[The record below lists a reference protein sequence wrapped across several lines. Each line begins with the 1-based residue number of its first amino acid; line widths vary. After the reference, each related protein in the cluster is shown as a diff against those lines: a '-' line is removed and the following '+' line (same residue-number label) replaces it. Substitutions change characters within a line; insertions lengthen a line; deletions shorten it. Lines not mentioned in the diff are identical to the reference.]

1 MRMCRVMPWLVC
13 IAAPLASAVAQET
26 GGGIRGRVI
35 DAQGLLTPGA
45 TATATNRLTAVTR
58 SAVSG
63 TDGTYRLED
72 LSPGR
77 YRVVVEL
84 PGFRSSSIDD
94 VIVVLGRTVDVDVTL
109 QPGDVS
115 EVVEVAGDARKP
127 IDIRSS
133 TISHNVTGEELD
145 LLPKARSFVAIA
157 ATSPSV
163 NLGQIEGGIQ
173 VNGASSAENTYTI
186 DGVVTTS
193 LLNGVS
199 RQDTIFEYLQEVQV
213 KTGGINAEY
222 GGALGGVVS
231 AVTRSGGNRLQGEL
245 HYYVTGSPL
254 STGPVRRLVLSPSD
268 ETTVSFVQDDRQ
280 HDVAHEPGGSI
291 GGPIVKDR
299 LFFFASYSPRLIART
314 SHYGFSNGAD
324 PGSMGQSQTA
334 TQAFGKLTVT
344 ASRIQANGSVLYT
357 PTRSTGTLVPYDDT
371 TPNSVSSSRAGLAAN
386 IDRGWRQDQTNV
398 AGAVDLWLARS
409 AFLSVR
415 GGYFHDRFADTGIP
429 TTTSVRW
436 SRSSVG
442 VPGVP
447 QSLQLP
453 SGTQNTPRSRITAF
467 DTTGRGFVQIDFN
480 QAFSAAGTHLLKG
493 GAGYQRTTNDVSSVF
508 PGGYVLLNW
517 GATFPSPV
525 TGETAT
531 GIYGYYEV
539 NDRGTLGKAGA
550 GITSLFVQDAWSV
563 SDRLTLNLG
572 LRSESETI
580 PSFLPHVQD
589 VAFDFGFAEKL
600 APRLGASY
608 DVRGDGRLKVYG
620 SWGRYYDWTK
630 YGLPRAAFGGERW
643 HSFYR
648 SLDTLDVY
656 TLSLAN
662 MPGRDLWGSATG
674 FRDRASPTFD
684 AVARD
689 IKAMYQDSLHAG
701 VEWQVKPMSVLGV
714 HVVHNALGRTI
725 EDLGAVVNGDSVYA
739 IANPGEGLMTIAR
752 PSGLTAPFRMPKAIR
767 RYDAV
772 DVTVNR
778 RFSNRWFATASLTVS
793 RLYGNYAGLASS
805 DEIVTPTT
813 GGAFPTSQQQS
824 GTLARTGSNVNG
836 GWDIDEILWDSKGHL
851 DVLGRLATDR
861 PVVARIYG
869 AYSFRFGTQIGALF
883 NGSSGTPM
891 STYVNTLNGYQVFVN
906 GRGDMGRSPVLT
918 RTDLLVSHTLTAR
931 KTQRIRLELNFINLF
946 NQKTATH
953 IFNTLNRG
961 AGGIAAARPSSAIDL
976 SNVDLAKGY
985 DYRALIRRSPDGAN
999 AFDPRY
1005 GKPDLFQ
1012 AGLQGQFSIKFIF

>member
-1 MRMCRVMPWLVC
+1 MRMRRLLLWLLCV
-13 IAAPLASAVAQET
+13 AAPVTSALAQET
-26 GGGIRGRVI
+26 GGAIRGRVT

-45 TATATNRLTAVTR
+45 TATAANRETAVTR

-63 TDGTYRLED
+63 SDGTYRLED

-77 YRVVVEL
+77 YRLVIEL

-115 EVVEVAGDARKP
+115 EVVEVAADSRKP

-133 TISHNVTGEELD
+133 TIAHNVTSEELD

-163 NLGQIEGGIQ
+163 NLGQIEGGLQ

-186 DGVVTTS
+186 DGVVTNS

-231 AVTRSGGNRLQGEL
+231 AVTKSGGNRLQGEL

-254 STGPVRRLVLSPSD
+254 SARPVRRLVLSPSD
-268 ETTVSFVQDDRQ
+268 EKTVSFVQDGRQ

-291 GGPIVKDR
+291 GGPIAKNR
-299 LFFFASYSPRLIART
+299 LFFFGSYSPRLIDRT

-324 PGSMGQSQTA
+324 PGSMEQSQTA
-334 TQAFGKLTVT
+334 TQAFGKLTLT

-357 PTRSTGTLVPYDDT
+357 PTRSSGTLVPYDDT
-371 TPNSVSSSRAGLAAN
+371 TPNGVSSSRAGLASN
-386 IDRGWRQDQTNV
+386 LNRGWRQDQTNV
-398 AGAVDLWLARS
+398 ALAGDLWLTRS
-409 AFLSVR
+409 AFLTVR
-415 GGYFHDRFADTGIP
+415 GGYFRDTFADRGIP
-429 TTTSVRW
+429 ATTSVTW
-436 SRSSVG
+436 SRTSLG

-447 QSLQLP
+447 ESLQLP
-453 SGTQNTPRSRITAF
+453 AGAQNTPRSRITAF
-467 DTTGRGFVQIDFN
+467 DTTARRFVQVDLN
-480 QAFSAAGTHLLKG
+480 TAFSAGGTHLLKG
-493 GAGYQRTTNDVSSVF
+493 GVGYQRTTNDVSSAF

-517 GATFPSPV
+517 GATFRSAV
-525 TGETAT
+525 TGENGT

-539 NDRGTLGKAGA
+539 NDRGTRGKAGA
-550 GITSLFVQDAWSV
+550 GITSVFVQDAWSV
-563 SDRLTLNLG
+563 NDRLTVSLG
-572 LRSESETI
+572 LRSENETI
-580 PSFLPHVQD
+580 PSFLPHVRD
-589 VAFDFGFAEKL
+589 VAFQFGFAEKL

-630 YGLPRAAFGGERW
+630 YELPRGAFGGETW

-656 TLSLAN
+656 ALSLAN

-674 FRDRASPTFD
+674 FRDRASPNFD
-684 AVARD
+684 AIAPD
-689 IKAMYQDSLHAG
+689 IKPMYQDSLHAG
-701 VEWQVKPMSVLGV
+701 VEWQITPMSVLGV

-725 EDLGAVVNGDSVYA
+725 EDLGAVVNGDAVYA
-739 IANPGEGLMTIAR
+739 IANPGEGSTTIAR
-752 PSGLTAPFRMPKAIR
+752 PSGPTRPFPMPKAVR

-772 DVTVNR
+772 DVAVNR
-778 RFSNRWFATASLTVS
+778 RFSNRWFASASLTVS

-805 DEIVTPTT
+805 DEIATPTT
-813 GGAFPTSQQQS
+813 RGAFATPQQQGGS
-824 GTLARTGSNVNG
+824 LARTGSNVNG
-836 GWDIDEILWDSKGHL
+836 VWDIDEILWDSKGHL
-851 DVLGRLATDR
+851 GVLGRLATDR

-869 AYSFRFGTQIGALF
+869 AYSFPTGTQIGAIF
-883 NGSSGTPM
+883 KGSSGTPI
-891 STYVNTLNGYQVFVN
+891 STYVNTLNGAQVFVN
-906 GRGDMGRSPVLT
+906 GRGDMGRTPFLT
-918 RTDLLVSHTLTAR
+918 RTDLLVSQTLTAR
-931 KTQRIRLELNFINLF
+931 KTQRIRLELNVINLF

-953 IFNTLNRG
+953 IFNVLNRG
-961 AGGIAAARPSSAIDL
+961 AGGVAFARPSSAMDL

-985 DYRALIRRSPDGAN
+985 DYRALILSSPDGPN

>member
-1 MRMCRVMPWLVC
+1 MCRVVQCLVC

-26 GGGIRGRVI
+26 GGGIRGRVT
-35 DAQGLLTPGA
+35 DAQGLVTPSA
-45 TATATNRLTAVTR
+45 TATATNRQTAVTR

-63 TDGTYRLED
+63 ADGTYRLDD
-72 LSPGR
+72 LPPGR
-77 YRVVVEL
+77 YQVIVEL
-84 PGFRSSSIDD
+84 PGFRSSFSDD
-94 VIVVLGRTVDVDVTL
+94 VIVVLGRTVTVDVTL
-109 QPGDVS
+109 QPGDIR
-115 EVVEVAGDARKP
+115 EVVEVAADSRKS

-133 TISHNVTGEELD
+133 TISHNVTGDEFD

-157 ATSPSV
+157 ATSASV

-231 AVTRSGGNRLQGEL
+231 AVTRSGGNRLQGEV
-245 HYYVTGSPL
+245 HYYMTGSPL
-254 STGPVRRLVLSPSD
+254 SARPVPRLVLSPSD
-268 ETTVSFVQDDRQ
+268 ETMVSFVQDDRQ

-291 GGPIVKDR
+291 GGPIVKNR
-299 LFFFASYSPRLIART
+299 LFFFGSYSPRLIHRT
-314 SHYGFSNGAD
+314 SQYGFSSGTD
-324 PGSMGQSQTA
+324 PGSMDQSQTV

-344 ASRIQANGSVLYT
+344 ASRIQGNGSVLYT
-357 PTRSTGTLVPYDDT
+357 PTRSTGTLVPYDAT
-371 TPNSVSSSRAGLAAN
+371 TPNGVSSSRAGLAAN
-386 IDRGWRQDQTNV
+386 IDRGWRQDQANI
-398 AGAVDLWLARS
+398 AGAVDLWLSRS

-415 GGYFHDRFADTGIP
+415 GGYFRDRFADTGIS

-436 SRSSVG
+436 NRSSVG

-447 QSLQLP
+447 QNLQLP
-453 SGTQNTPRSRITAF
+453 AGTQNTPRSRNTAF
-467 DTTGRGFVQIDFN
+467 DTSGRGFVQVDFN
-480 QAFSAAGTHLLKG
+480 QTFNAAGTHLFKG

-508 PGGYVLLNW
+508 PGGFVLLNW

-525 TGETAT
+525 TGENGT

-539 NDRGTLGKAGA
+539 TDRGTLGRAGA
-550 GITSLFVQDAWSV
+550 GITSLFVQDAWSIG
-563 SDRLTLNLG
+563 DRLTLNLG
-572 LRSESETI
+572 LRTENETI
-580 PSFLPHVQD
+580 PSFLPDVRE

-608 DVRGDGRLKVYG
+608 DVLGNARLKAYG

-630 YGLPRAAFGGERW
+630 YGLPRAAFGGDRW
-643 HSFYR
+643 HSYYR

-674 FRDRASPTFD
+674 FLDRASPQFD
-684 AVARD
+684 AVVPD
-689 IKAMYQDSLHAG
+689 IKPMYQDSLHAG
-701 VEWQVKPMSVLGV
+701 VEWQIAPMSVLGV
-714 HVVHNALGRTI
+714 HVVHNALGRTL
-725 EDLGAVVNGDSVYA
+725 EDVGEIVDGDVVYA
-739 IANPGEGLMTIAR
+739 IGNPGEGSLTIAR
-752 PSGLTAPFRMPKAIR
+752 PSGRTAPFRRPKPVR

-778 RFSNRWFATASLTVS
+778 RFSNRWFASANLTVS

-805 DEIVTPTT
+805 DEITTPTT
-813 GGAFPTSQQQS
+813 GGAYPAPQQQT
-824 GTLARTGSNVNG
+824 GTVARTGSNVNG
-836 GWDIDEILWDSKGHL
+836 AWDIDEILWDSKAHL

-869 AYSFRFGTQIGALF
+869 AYSFRSGTQVGAFF
-883 NGSSGTPM
+883 NGSSGTPI
-891 STYVNTLNGYQVFVN
+891 STYVNTLHGAQAFVN
-906 GRGDMGRSPVLT
+906 GRGDMGRTPVLT
-918 RTDLLVSHTLTAR
+918 RTDLLVSHTFRAG
-931 KTQRIRLELNFINLF
+931 KTQRVRLELNVINLF
-946 NQKTATH
+946 NQKIATH

-961 AGGIAAARPSSAIDL
+961 AGGVANARQSSAMDL
-976 SNVDLAKGY
+976 SDVDLAKGY
-985 DYRALIRRSPDGAN
+985 DYEALIRSSPDGAN

-1012 AGLQGQFSIKFIF
+1012 PGLQGQFSIKFIF

>member
-1 MRMCRVMPWLVC
+1 V
-13 IAAPLASAVAQET
+13 T
-26 GGGIRGRVI
+26 

-45 TATATNRLTAVTR
+45 TATATNRQTAVTR
-58 SAVSG
+58 SAISG
-63 TDGTYRLED
+63 TDGTYRLQD

-84 PGFRSSSIDD
+84 PGFRSSFIDD
-94 VIVVLGRTVDVDVTL
+94 VIVVLGRTVDVDVVL

-115 EVVEVAGDARKP
+115 EVVEVAGDSRKQ

-133 TISHNVTGEELD
+133 TIAHNVTGEELD

-231 AVTRSGGNRLQGEL
+231 AVTKSGGNRLQGEL

-254 STGPVRRLVLSPSD
+254 SAGPVRRLVLSPSD
-268 ETTVSFVQDDRQ
+268 DRTVSFVQDDRQ

-291 GGPIVKDR
+291 GGPIVKNR
-299 LFFFASYSPRLIART
+299 LFFFGSYSPRVIDRT
-314 SHYGFSNGAD
+314 SRYGFSNGAD
-324 PGSMGQSQTA
+324 PGSMKQSQTA
-334 TQAFGKLTVT
+334 TQAFGKLTLT
-344 ASRIQANGSVLYT
+344 SSRIQANGSVLYT

-371 TPNSVSSSRAGLAAN
+371 TPNGVSSSRAGLAAN
-386 IDRGWRQDQTNV
+386 IDRGWRQDQTNIV
-398 AGAVDLWLARS
+398 GAVDLWLARS

-415 GGYFHDRFADTGIP
+415 GGHFHDRFADTGIP

-436 SRSSVG
+436 NQPSTG

-447 QSLQLP
+447 QNLQLP
-453 SGTQNTPRSRITAF
+453 AGTQNTPRARITAF
-467 DTTGRGFVQIDFN
+467 DTTGRGFVQVDFN
-480 QAFSAAGTHLLKG
+480 QAFSAAGTHLLKA
-493 GAGYQRTTNDVSSVF
+493 GAGNQRTTNNVSSVF
-508 PGGYVLLNW
+508 PGGYVFLHW
-517 GATFPSPV
+517 GATFRSPV
-525 TGETAT
+525 TGEDGT
-531 GIYGYYEV
+531 GIFGYYEV

-550 GITSLFVQDAWSV
+550 GITSVFVQDAWTV
-563 SDRLTLNLG
+563 RDRLTLNLG
-572 LRSESETI
+572 LRSENETI
-580 PSFLPHVQD
+580 PSFLPNVQK
-589 VAFDFGFAEKL
+589 VAFDFGFAQKL
-600 APRLGASY
+600 APRLGATY
-608 DVRGDGRLKVYG
+608 DVLGNGRLKAYG

-630 YGLPRAAFGGERW
+630 YGLPRAAFGGDTW
-643 HSFYR
+643 HTFYR

-656 TLSLAN
+656 TLNLAN

-674 FRDRASPTFD
+674 FLDGASPKFN
-684 AVARD
+684 AVAPD
-689 IKAMYQDSLHAG
+689 IKPMYQDSLHAG
-701 VEWQVKPMSVLGV
+701 VEWQLKPMSVLGV

-725 EDLGAVVNGDSVYA
+725 EDLGAVVNGDKVYA
-739 IANPGEGLMTIAR
+739 IGNPGEGSTTIAS
-752 PSGLTAPFRMPKAIR
+752 PSGPTAPFRMPKAVR

-772 DVTVNR
+772 DMTVNR

-805 DEIVTPTT
+805 DEVVTPTT
-813 GGAFPTSQQQS
+813 GGAFPAPQQQS
-824 GTLARTGSNVNG
+824 GTVARTGSNVNA
-836 GWDIDEILWDSKGHL
+836 GWDSDEILWDSRGHL

-869 AYSFRFGTQIGALF
+869 AYSFPFGTQIGAFF

-891 STYVNTLNGYQVFVN
+891 STYVNTLHRSQVFVN

-918 RTDLLVSHTLTAR
+918 RTDLLASHTLTAR
-931 KTQRIRLELNFINLF
+931 NTQRIRLELNVINLF

-961 AGGIAAARPSSAIDL
+961 AGGVANARSSSAMDL

-985 DYRALIRRSPDGAN
+985 DYQALIRSSPDGAN

-1012 AGLQGQFSIKFIF
+1012 AGLQGQFSVKFIF